1 MNLKVGDRVTWSNY
15 KIANGK
21 IINISDYR
29 PQTMKYAVD
38 FGFNDLVFCG
48 QDDIIL
54 LNPAE
59 ELEIEQSDIDS
70 DICSKYKKAD
80 VCKECDETFQQFD
93 EIIVFDGI
101 AWHKDCLDK
110 FPSTFAYYE
119 KGEEGE
125 FLNTDDNADFD
136 GDAYEYFDGLEEE

>member
-1 MNLKVGDRVTWSNY
+1 MTKQESVS
-15 KIANGK
+15 
-21 IINISDYR
+21 
-29 PQTMKYAVD
+29 
-38 FGFNDLVFCG
+38 
-48 QDDIIL
+48 
-54 LNPAE
+54 
-59 ELEIEQSDIDS
+59 
-70 DICSKYKKAD
+70 
-80 VCKECDETFQQFD
+80 CKECDETFTQYD